1 MSNDI
6 YQDLMELAK
15 KRGFFWGSYE
25 IYGGLSGFYDMGPLG
40 VLVKR
45 ELVNAWLR
53 RFVYSN
59 DLAVEIETPII
70 NPRIVFVASGHEES
84 FLDPVLV
91 CESCGRVYRADHL
104 IKEKLGLDV
113 EGWSLDQLEQV
124 VRTNNL
130 NCPEC
135 GGKLGKPFNVM
146 LLFRTE
152 IGPYRGEAGYLK
164 PEHAQGMFINFANV
178 LRIRRNKLP
187 FGVAQVGRV
196 ARNEISPRQGL
207 LRLREFTIMELEF
220 FFDPELAEEESRE
233 YIQEVI
239 NDKLRVITADMKLN
253 HVDEPQVFTVRDL
266 LEKKIVKTP
275 WMAYW
280 MAIGNR
286 FLKELGILDE
296 HIRFVEKLPHERAHY
311 SAQTFDQEVYT
322 EKYGWVEVAGYAYR
336 TDYDLKRHIS
346 YSKADL
352 YYFKKYDEPVEKE
365 VKKAIPDYAK
375 IRSSLGDASQ
385 EIIKALG
392 GVSQEELFAQL
403 ESKGFV
409 EVAGVRLGP
418 EYFIVKTEKTKVT
431 GERIIPHVV
440 EPSFGVERVLY
451 VLLEHAYTTKENRVV
466 LKLPKKLA
474 PYHVAVFP
482 LVAGKKPEHA
492 RIVSLSRKI
501 YRELIKRGY
510 RVIYDDDGSIGRRYA
525 RVDEIGVPLAIT
537 VDYQSVE
544 DGSVTVRYRDTWEQV
559 RIGEKDLYDYIR
571 KFFEDETY

>member
-1 MSNDI
+1 MSNDV
-6 YQDLMELAK
+6 YQELMELAK

-45 ELVNAWLR
+45 ELINVWLR

-59 DLAVEIETPII
+59 DLVVEIETPLI
-70 NPRIVFVASGHEES
+70 NPRIVFQASGHEES

-104 IKEKLGLDV
+104 IKERLGLDV

-124 VRTNNL
+124 VRSNNL

-135 GGKLGKPFNVM
+135 GGRLGKPFNVM
-146 LLFRTE
+146 LLFKTE
-152 IGPYRGEAGYLK
+152 IGPYRGEPGYLK

-220 FFDPELAEEESRE
+220 FFDPATAEEEFKE

-239 NDKLRVITADMKLN
+239 DDELRIITADMKIN
-253 HVDEPQVFTVRDL
+253 HVDKPKVFAVREL

-286 FLKELGILDE
+286 FLKELGIADDN
-296 HIRFVEKLPHERAHY
+296 IRFVEKLPHERAHY

-322 EKYGWVEVAGYAYR
+322 KKYGWVEVAGYAYR
-336 TDYDLKRHIS
+336 TDFDLKRHID

-352 YYFKKYDEPVEKE
+352 YYFKKYDEPVERD
-365 VKKAIPDYAK
+365 VKKAVPDYSK
-375 IRSSLGDASQ
+375 IKSALGDASQ
-385 EIIKALG
+385 EVLKVLG
-392 GVSQEELFAQL
+392 GVSQEELYAQL
-403 ESKGFV
+403 EARGFV

-418 EYFIVKTEKTKVT
+418 EYFIVKVEREKVT
-431 GERIIPHVV
+431 GKRIIPHVV

-451 VLLEHAYTTKENRVV
+451 VLLEHAYTTKENRVI

-492 RIVSLSRKI
+492 KIVNLSKKI
-501 YRELIKRGY
+501 YRELINRGY
-510 RVIYDDDGSIGRRYA
+510 RVVYDDDGSIGRRYA
-525 RVDEIGVPLAIT
+525 RVDEIGVPLAVT
-537 VDYQSVE
+537 VDYQSIE
-544 DGSVTVRYRDTWEQV
+544 DSSVTVRFRDTWEQV
-559 RIGEKDLYDYIR
+559 RISEKDLYEYIR
-571 KFFEDETY
+571 KFFEDEPY